1 MSPESH
7 QHDTELETE
16 CSVLY
21 CLLT

>member
-7 QHDTELETE
+7 QHDTGLEAE